1 MLVEP
6 NTNVVGLSQEGSMK
20 RIGLGVLFSW
30 LVLILAPAA
39 VAQQTNGI
47 IQGTVSDAT
56 GAMVAAAE
64 VSAVNDSTGYTR
76 TVNTGA
82 DGSYAFTELPPGH
95 YHVKVTKEGFKTENQ
110 QDVELHVGSTV
121 VRGVIA

>member
-1 MLVEP
+1 MR
-6 NTNVVGLSQEGSMK
+6 TT
-20 RIGLGVLFSW
+20 GLGVLFVA
-30 LVLILAPAA
+30 LVLFLAPTV

-56 GAMVAAAE
+56 GAIVAAAE
-64 VSAVNDSTGYTR
+64 ISTVNDSTGYTR

>member
-1 MLVEP
+1 MR
-6 NTNVVGLSQEGSMK
+6 TT
-20 RIGLGVLFSW
+20 GLGVLFVA
-30 LVLILAPAA
+30 LVLFLAPTV

>member
-1 MLVEP
+1 
-6 NTNVVGLSQEGSMK
+6 MK

-110 QDVELHVGSTV
+110 QHVELHVGSTV